1 MCRPCAS
8 RYKVGSIHQGAAM
21 SKERGYLVITAVGPD
36 RPGIVSALSGRMHA
50 AGANLE
56 DSRMAVLGGEFAL
69 LLLVSGAESALARIE
84 ADAPEAEAT
93 LGLRLL
99 HKRTSG
105 VRLPRNVLPYSI
117 RVSGFDRPGI
127 VQAVTRILAERAVN
141 VSSLESRLAYAPHSG
156 TPLFVLEADLEVPS
170 ELALSGLRRELASHC
185 EQENL
190 DLTLEARG

>member
-1 MCRPCAS
+1 
-8 RYKVGSIHQGAAM
+8 M
-21 SKERGYLVITAVGPD
+21 SSDKGYLVLSAVGPD
-36 RPGIVSALSGRMHA
+36 RPGIVSDLSALIHA

-69 LLLVSGAESALARIE
+69 LLLVSGPDGALGRCETEAARRGE
-84 ADAPEAEAT
+84 A
-93 LGLRLL
+93 LGLHVW

-105 VRLPRNVLPYSI
+105 PRAPRSVLPYAI

-127 VQAVTRILAERAVN
+127 VQAVTQVLAHYGVN
-141 VSSLESRLAYAPHSG
+141 VTSLESRLAYAPHSG

-170 ELALSGLRRELASHC
+170 ELALGKLRRDLGTKCDE
-185 EQENL
+185 ENL